1 MSRCVRRVQ
10 RYPRLYLTTRVRGG
24 WTSAIF
30 LELLFFADIHSYK
43 FGMVRMDHT
52 SSRWFDLITYIFTGD
67 RRSEGAICTRLMR
80 FKSIEPHWPCT
91 EPYSTTSL
99 RGIQG
104 VQGALCT
111 SSRKFK
117 HSEPHR
123 TTSMKSFFTLVRSGW
138 TSSIFLELLF
148 FSNIHSYKFRMVQM
162 DHTSSRWFD
171 LIACIFTGDRRS
183 WGAICT
189 SLMRFK
195 RTSLTLYWTLSNY
208 ICFGYTR
215 CAGCTMH

>member
-123 TTSMKSFFTLVRSGW
+123 TTSMKSFFY
-138 TSSIFLELLF
+138 TSSEWL
-148 FSNIHSYKFRMVQM
+148 
-162 DHTSSRWFD
+162 D
-171 LIACIFTGDRRS
+171 LIDLSWTTFFLKYSFIQIRDGSNGPHQFKVVRLDRLHFYR
-183 WGAICT
+183 
-189 SLMRFK
+189 R
-195 RTSLTLYWTLSNY
+195 
-208 ICFGYTR
+208 
-215 CAGCTMH
+215 